1 MLDKNNPCVSNLAQC
16 GLTLEKLEK
25 LSVKSN
31 LGVSFAEDLGRFS
44 KEELLIVKRII
55 HTTADF
61 EYKNLVEISKDAIE
75 ASKKVFKKS
84 FTIYTDTNM
93 ALSGINK
100 IALSKLNG
108 KAICYVNLD
117 EVHKVAKE
125 KGITRSM
132 AALEKAC
139 EDNVDIF
146 VFGNAPTALFKL
158 KELIKSGKANPS
170 LIIAVPVGFVGAAE
184 SKENLD
190 ELNVPYIRV
199 KGRKGGSTVA
209 AAIVNALM
217 YNVVER

>member
-1 MLDKNNPCVSNLAQC
+1 MMDYIKHPMEIENASMRIIESEI
-16 GLTLEKLEK
+16 GEH
-25 LSVKSN
+25 S
-31 LGVSFAEDLGRFS
+31 FS

-217 YNVVER
+217 YNVYER

>member
-1 MLDKNNPCVSNLAQC
+1 MMDYIKNPMEIENASMRIIESEI
-16 GLTLEKLEK
+16 GEH
-25 LSVKSN
+25 S
-31 LGVSFAEDLGRFS
+31 FS

-170 LIIAVPVGFVGAAE
+170 FIIAVPVGFVGAAE

-217 YNVVER
+217 YNVYER